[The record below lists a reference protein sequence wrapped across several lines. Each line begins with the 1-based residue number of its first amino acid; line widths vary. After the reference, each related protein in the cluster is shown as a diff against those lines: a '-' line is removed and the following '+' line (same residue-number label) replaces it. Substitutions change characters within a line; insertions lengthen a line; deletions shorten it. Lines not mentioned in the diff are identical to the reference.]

1 MTHSAQLWEQLLHIT
16 GGKLELSKCFYYPI
30 FWKFD
35 RDGSPYLCSPTEI
48 ARTIQVTDCK
58 SKTQYVIESKSCS
71 ESHKT
76 LGIMESPVGMYKAEY
91 LHLQMKASHHSQI
104 LASSILKYNE
114 TETYYHSIYLPS
126 MQYSLVVGT
135 FSENQTHLIQSPVSQ
150 VVLTGLGYCSRS
162 LSAIVYGPPTLGGI
176 GLRHL
181 FAEQGSLKLQAL
193 IQNIQCNSRLG
204 QLMTMQIQFNSRL
217 GQLMT
222 MQIQWAQLICGTSK
236 QILADVKTNL
246 PMLKEELWIS
256 SLRDFL
262 SKSEISVHIPAI
274 VTAVPQRKNDIFIM
288 EKAMSLGFKPHELL
302 RINRCRIYLRA
313 STISD
318 ISSADGTAIRN
329 GIRECIEEARIQS
342 LTLWPR
348 QARPGPNSIQYWK
361 RFIKYMSTGNKSAT
375 SPVTGMVQPTFS
387 ESMGCILR
395 LTLKVSCYYRL

>member
-1 MTHSAQLWEQLLHIT
+1 
-16 GGKLELSKCFYYPI
+16 
-30 FWKFD
+30 
-35 RDGSPYLCSPTEI
+35 
-48 ARTIQVTDCK
+48 
-58 SKTQYVIESKSCS
+58 
-71 ESHKT
+71 
-76 LGIMESPVGMYKAEY
+76 MYKAEY
-91 LHLQMKASHHSQI
+91 LRLQMKASHHSQI

-162 LSAIVYGPPTLGGI
+162 PLAIVYGPLTLGGI

-193 IQNIQCNSRLG
+193 IQNIRCK
-204 QLMTMQIQFNSRL
+204 SRL

-274 VTAVPQRKNDIFIM
+274 VTAVPQRKNDISIM
-288 EKAMSLGFKPHELL
+288 EKAISLGFKPHELL

-329 GIRECIEEARIQS
+329 GIRECIEEAHIQS
-342 LTLWPR
+342 HFMAPSGSPR
-348 QARPGPNSIQYWK
+348 PKFDSILEAVHK
-361 RFIKYMSTGNKSAT
+361 KYMSTGNKIVT

-395 LTLKVSCYYRL
+395 PTLKVSCYYRL